1 MSAKESRITDTVD
14 RPGGLNPDVI
24 DVTIVPGDNVTVD
37 ITATVPKKATRSK
50 LDLVFLSDLS
60 GSFSDDL
67 PVLRDLVPDLVSEV
81 QAIQPDSQFGLAS
94 FIDKPQYPLGTFG
107 DYVYRTEQA
116 VTDSISDFQTAMN
129 GLTTGNG
136 WDLPEAQ
143 LEGLMQVALREEE
156 VGYRKDSR
164 RVVVLS
170 TDAEYHKAG
179 DGLSGGIITANN
191 GDTVL
196 DGDPAGT
203 GEDYPGIDQ
212 LKGALQEAG
221 IVPIFAVTG
230 DQTRTYEQLVDEL
243 GFGTVETLSRD
254 SSNLV
259 EAVTSGLEKV
269 LSDLTMVATSDEFG
283 YVQSINPVRYTDV
296 EGGESRT
303 FEVELGTTDLTT
315 RKDSLSLEVLG
326 YGETTVNVKPLDL
339 PDKVVG
345 DEIDI
350 GNLCTLKKEYRNTDK
365 VGFTEGGYRDLQDV
379 YKFTLS
385 GECEVNL
392 TLDQLKRN
400 ADVEILDADGSTVL
414 FNSTEAN
421 RKREEITENLD
432 SGTYYIRVYP
442 EGSDRTRYRLAV
454 SAEALT
460 DEIDSIATA
469 KDLGV
474 IGEEEVSEI
483 NKIGFGR
490 GKNRD
495 EQDCFKFS
503 VAGKSEF
510 FLTLDQLKGNADVEI
525 LDKDGETVLFQS
537 FNDRRRPEKISEVL
551 ESGDYYVRVFPKGN
565 AKTDYRLGL
574 SASPFIEY
582 EETPPGIFLGE
593 VSEENPVRAS
603 GDVGR
608 ATANS
613 RNTVDWYS
621 FTLSEESDVNLTLD
635 RLKADLNVAIYD
647 EDGEEL
653 IEEGDNKGRKREKL
667 ELEGLEAGTYTVKV
681 IPNGDARSN
690 YRLGITAALPYV
702 DDYPTP
708 EEAYD
713 FGAIADDEKK
723 VFNNEMGRTEGRSG
737 RDQEDWTR
745 FELTEDGFV
754 SIDLG
759 RLRQNID
766 MILYEDDGESVMN
779 RANERGRKNENIS
792 TFLDAGTY
800 YVKVLPKGNARSDY
814 RLTVNTGS
822 NNATDEVEVG
832 DLLSLGESGYSND
845 NRIGFTSS
853 GIRNTIDRYIFTLSD
868 ESDVD
873 ISLSQ
878 LKGDANITL
887 YESNGTLLRDSRNS
901 GRKEDEITDTLEP
914 GTYFLE
920 VEPQGTAKTPY
931 LLDIFASSDAAD
943 TDGGPVPGSSLYTDI
958 GELTGDYSKIDT
970 VGFGN
975 GSSRD
980 QVDYYS
986 FSLSEEKRVSIDLK
1000 KLSANINLE
1009 LLDSS
1014 GSVIYSSRKGG
1025 KQDEN
1030 IEEDLERGTYYV
1042 RVEPRGSARGQY
1054 TLEIGGGMEE
1064 LTDADG
1070 GKPPE
1075 NVNDIGVLGDYSD
1088 SDSIGFRESG
1098 YRDVNDYRKFTLTE
1112 ESTVDINL
1120 TNLEANAD
1128 LELIDSDGRTL
1139 LKRSAK
1145 GGSRDENIN
1154 ETLDQ
1159 GDYYLRVLPKGA
1171 AQTSYDLNMSAGT
1184 ITEVADD
1191 TAPGIDLGTVGD
1203 DALTQGG
1210 LIGFKEGG
1218 KVDTHDY
1225 YNFVLDA
1232 GGFVNINLDGLSG
1245 NANLELYNS
1254 KGRELLGSSTN
1265 SGTSSEEIQ
1274 TFLSPD
1280 TYVVKVLGQ
1289 GSQTPYDLS
1298 VSA

>member
-1 MSAKESRITDTVD
+1 MSDKKSSITNIVD
-14 RPGGLNPDVI
+14 RARGLNPDVV
-24 DVTIVPGDNVTVD
+24 DVTIVPGDNVKFD
-37 ITATVPKKATRSK
+37 ITATVPRRSTRSQ

-60 GSFSDDL
+60 GSFRDDL
-67 PVLRDLVPDLVSEV
+67 PVLRDLIPDLVSEV
-81 QAIQPDSQFGLAS
+81 RDIQPDSQFGLAS
-94 FIDKPQYPLGTFG
+94 FIDKPQYPLGDFG

-116 VTDSISDFQTAMN
+116 VTDSLPDFQTAMN
-129 GLTTGNG
+129 GLKIGNG
-136 WDLPEAQ
+136 MDLPEAQ
-143 LEGLMQVALREEE
+143 LEGLMQVALREKE
-156 VGYRKDSR
+156 VGYRNNSR

-170 TDAEYHKAG
+170 TDADYHQAG
-179 DGLSGGIITANN
+179 DGKSAGIITANN
-191 GDTVL
+191 GDIVL

-203 GEDYPGIDQ
+203 GEDYPGINQ
-212 LKGALQEAG
+212 VKAALQEAG

-259 EAVTSGLEKV
+259 EVVTSGLEKV
-269 LSDLTMVATSDEFG
+269 LSDLTMVAQSDEFG
-283 YVQSINPVRYTDV
+283 YVQSINPVQYTDV
-296 EGGESRT
+296 KGGESRT

-339 PDKVVG
+339 PDRVVE
-345 DEIDI
+345 DEINI
-350 GNLCTLKKEYRNTDK
+350 GDLSKGKTKYRNTDEI
-365 VGFTEGGYRDLQDV
+365 GFIEGGYRDLQDL

-385 GECEVNL
+385 AECEVNL

-421 RKREEITENLD
+421 RRREEITENLE

-460 DEIDSIATA
+460 DEIDSTATA

-474 IGEEEVSEI
+474 IGSEEVSEI
-483 NKIGFGR
+483 NEIGFGR

-495 EQDCFKFS
+495 EQDYFKFS

-537 FNDRRRPEKISEVL
+537 FNDRRRAEKISEVF

-565 AKTDYRLGL
+565 ARTDYRLGL

-582 EETPPGIFLGE
+582 PDTPPGIFLGE
-593 VSEENPVRAS
+593 VSEGNPVRAS
-603 GDVGR
+603 DDVGR

-635 RLKADLNVAIYD
+635 RLRADLNVAIYD

-653 IEEGDNKGRKREKL
+653 VEEGNNKGRKAEKL

-681 IPNGDARSN
+681 TPNGDARSN

-745 FELTEDGFV
+745 FELTEDGSV

-766 MILYEDDGESVMN
+766 MILYEDDGTSVMN
-779 RANERGRKNENIS
+779 RANERGRKNENIN

-814 RLTVNTGS
+814 RLTVNTGDVDPV
-822 NNATDEVEVG
+822 DEFEVG
-832 DLLSLGESGYSND
+832 DLLSLDDGYSNN

-853 GIRNTIDRYIFTLSD
+853 GIRNTIDRYIFTVGE

-873 ISLSQ
+873 ITLSQ
-878 LKGDANITL
+878 LRGDANITL
-887 YESNGTLLRDSRNS
+887 YESNGTLLRDSTNP
-901 GRKEDEITDTLEP
+901 GRQEDEISDTLEP

-943 TDGGPVPGSSLYTDI
+943 TDGGPIPGSSLYTDI
-958 GELTGDYSKIDT
+958 GELAEDYSKIDT

-980 QVDYYS
+980 QVDYYG
-986 FSLSEEKRVSIDLK
+986 FSLSEEKRVSISLEN
-1000 KLSANINLE
+1000 LSANINLE
-1009 LLDSS
+1009 LRDSS
-1014 GSVIYSSRKGG
+1014 DSVLYSSRNGG
-1025 KQDEN
+1025 KADEN
-1030 IEEDLERGTYYV
+1030 IEEDLERGTYYI
-1042 RVEPRGSARGQY
+1042 RVEPQGSARGNY
-1054 TLEIGGGMEE
+1054 TLKVGGGMEE
-1064 LTDADG
+1064 LTDPDG
-1070 GKPPE
+1070 GRPPE

-1098 YRDVNDYRKFTLTE
+1098 YRDVNDYRKFTLTK

-1120 TNLEANAD
+1120 TNLKANAD

-1139 LKRSAK
+1139 LQRSAK
-1145 GGSRDENIN
+1145 GGSLNENIN
-1154 ETLDQ
+1154 ETLNG

-1171 AQTSYDLNMSAGT
+1171 AKTSYDLNMSAGA

-1191 TAPGIDLGTVGD
+1191 TAPGIDLGTAGD
-1203 DALTQGG
+1203 DPLTKGG
-1210 LIGFKEGG
+1210 LIGFTEGG

-1225 YNFVLDA
+1225 YNFVLDT
-1232 GGFVNINLDGLSG
+1232 GGFVNITLDGLSG
-1245 NANLELYNS
+1245 NANLELYDS